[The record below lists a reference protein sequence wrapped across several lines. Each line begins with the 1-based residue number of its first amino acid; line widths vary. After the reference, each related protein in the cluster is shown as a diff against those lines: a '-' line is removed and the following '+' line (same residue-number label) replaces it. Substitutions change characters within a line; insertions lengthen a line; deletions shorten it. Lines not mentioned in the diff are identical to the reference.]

1 MIQMLVKY
9 KAPDYLHTRG
19 ETMVHAW
26 KKYSNLTFFTI
37 LLCEMRELLRLSV
50 LVDHFSSNSKNT

>member
-1 MIQMLVKY
+1 MLVKY

-19 ETMVHAW
+19 ETMVHVW
-26 KKYSNLTFFTI
+26 KKYSNLSSFTM

-50 LVDHFSSNSKNT
+50 LLDDFSSNLKNT